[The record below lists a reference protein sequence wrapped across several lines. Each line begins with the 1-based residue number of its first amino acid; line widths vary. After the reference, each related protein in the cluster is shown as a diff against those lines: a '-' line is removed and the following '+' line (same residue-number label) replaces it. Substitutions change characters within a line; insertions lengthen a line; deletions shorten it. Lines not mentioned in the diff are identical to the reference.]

1 MKVAR
6 NILKIVGL
14 FPRVWNKFVVTPL
27 KKSSFESCG
36 KNVSI
41 GPNAS
46 FTGIENMQVGDD
58 VAIGAR
64 NCFMTT
70 RAKVIIR
77 DHVMF
82 APGVTVVTGNHR
94 IDMMDRYMFDVT
106 DQDKRPEDD
115 QDVIFEG
122 DNWIGANATILKG
135 VTVGR
140 GAVIA
145 AGAVVTKNVPPDTI
159 VGGVP
164 AKALQKRFADL
175 QVQEYENKVN
185 KDG

>member
-1 MKVAR
+1 MKIAR
-6 NILKIVGL
+6 NILNFVSL

-41 GPNAS
+41 GEYSS
-46 FTGIENMQVGDD
+46 FAGIENMLVSNH
-58 VAIGAR
+58 VAIGTR

-82 APGVTVVTGNHR
+82 GPGVTVVTGNHR
-94 IDMMDRYMFDVT
+94 IDMVDRYMFDVT

-115 QDVIFEG
+115 QDIIFEG
-122 DNWIGANATILKG
+122 DNWIGANVTILKG

-164 AKALQKRFADL
+164 AKQIGDRKGHLGRND
-175 QVQEYENKVN
+175 E
-185 KDG
+185 